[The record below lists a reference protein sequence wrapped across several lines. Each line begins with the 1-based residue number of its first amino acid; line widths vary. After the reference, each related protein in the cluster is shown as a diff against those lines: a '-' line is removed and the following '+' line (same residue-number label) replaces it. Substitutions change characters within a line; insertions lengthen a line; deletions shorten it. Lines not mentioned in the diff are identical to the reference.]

1 MNEGEKT
8 TEYTDDSEF
17 IKNLKEAIERERK
30 KRADGLPNALELLES
45 ELAGYERDKADPPK
59 RWTAGSLAF
68 QFGCSRRAVKEG
80 VEEGRIEVV
89 RTEVIYYYYVRQSEV
104 DRICKGNA
112 YHRGKRF
119 VIWER
124 KSEMPNLPEAIVADT
139 RNRIQKSGYTVIE
152 LKRPL
157 TVSERVELLE
167 AGFRL
172 LPGSDFNSGSF
183 QEYLKSLGD
192 D

>member
-1 MNEGEKT
+1 MQVDPP
-8 TEYTDDSEF
+8 DDSEF
-17 IKNLKEAIERERK
+17 VENLKQAIERERK
-30 KRADGLPNALELLES
+30 KQVDGLPNALELLES
-45 ELAGYERDKADPPK
+45 ELTGYERDKVDPPK

-68 QFGCSRRAVKEG
+68 RFGCSQRAVKEG
-80 VEEGRIEVV
+80 IEEGGIEVV
-89 RTEVIYYYYVRQSEV
+89 RTEVIYYVRQSEV
-104 DRICKGNA
+104 DRVCKGNA

-124 KSEMPNLPEAIVADT
+124 KFEMPNLPEAIVADT
-139 RNRIQKSGYTVIE
+139 RNKIQKSGYTVIE
-152 LKRPL
+152 LNRPL
-157 TVSERVELLE
+157 TVSERKELLE